1 MTLATGT
8 TGIIGAMDEEIEA
21 LLGVLEETRECHEA
35 GFTVYEGVLEQ
46 KQVMIARCG
55 IGKVNAAA
63 LTQFLLQRGA
73 ARIIF
78 TGVAGGLEPSLSVGD
93 IVISTDALQHD
104 VDVSALGYDLA
115 QVPGEPTSW
124 PADDSLI
131 ALALGAAQTLEGVT
145 TTTGRVVSGDQFI
158 ANSDKVRWLRDT
170 FAAHCAEM
178 EGASVAQVCARWGV
192 PFVIIRSISDTADQ
206 DAGVDFREFT
216 VLAAGRAKQ
225 VVRSMLRD
233 LA

>member
-1 MTLATGT
+1 MSMNTGT
-8 TGIIGAMDEEIEA
+8 TGIIGAMPEEIEA
-21 LLGVLEETRECHEA
+21 LLGILKETRESHES
-35 GFTVYEGVLEQ
+35 GFTVYEGVVE
-46 KQVMIARCG
+46 KKRVMIARCG

-78 TGVAGGLEPSLSVGD
+78 TGVAGGLDPSLSVGD
-93 IVISTDALQHD
+93 IVVSTDALQHD
-104 VDVSALGYDLA
+104 VDVTALGYDLA
-115 QVPGEPTSW
+115 QVPDEPLSW
-124 PADDSLI
+124 PADEALVR
-131 ALALGAAQTLEGVT
+131 LALGSAQTLDDVCT
-145 TTTGRVVSGDQFI
+145 VAGRVVSGDQFI
-158 ANSDKVRWLRDT
+158 ADAERVRWLRDT

-178 EGASVAQVCARWGV
+178 EGASVAQVCARWQV

-216 VLAAGRAKQ
+216 PLAAKRAKAL
-225 VVRSMLRD
+225 VRTMLRD